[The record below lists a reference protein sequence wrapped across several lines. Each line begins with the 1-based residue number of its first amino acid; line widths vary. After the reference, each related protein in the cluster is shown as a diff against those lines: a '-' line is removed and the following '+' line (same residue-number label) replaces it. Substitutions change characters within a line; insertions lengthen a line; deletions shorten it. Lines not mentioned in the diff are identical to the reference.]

1 MQATASENIL
11 IVDDEDD
18 ILQIVSEF
26 VSRWGYTPI
35 LAHDGEDAL
44 AKISEVPIDMMITDL
59 RMPKADGMV
68 LLDKVKELDP
78 DTVVILFTGY
88 PAIDSAVD
96 AFKKGAFDYLTK
108 PIDLEVLKKKIEEG
122 LKTRQQASS
131 RNTLKGLNWAMIIS
145 IPFWL
150 VLGIIF
156 AHSWLK

>member
-1 MQATASENIL
+1 MPTDSSENIL

-18 ILQIVSEF
+18 ILQVVSEF

-44 AKISEVPIDMMITDL
+44 AKINDIPIDMMITDL
-59 RMPKADGMV
+59 RMPKADGMT
-68 LLDKVKELDP
+68 LLDKVKEIDP

-88 PAIDSAVD
+88 PAIDSAID

-108 PIDLEVLKKKIEEG
+108 PLDLEVLKKKIDEG
-122 LKTRQQASS
+122 MKVRQESSS
-131 RNTLKGLNWAMIIS
+131 RKTLKGLNWAMIIS

-150 VLGIIF
+150 AMGVIF
-156 AHSWLK
+156 AQSWFK